1 MEQVSNLLNEAT
13 KNLQPSLGKTDE
25 HYEQVK
31 PVLLAK
37 YGFDDLDKWQVN
49 EIEITEKELAACD
62 GCTGQCLKSGNRHF
76 VPVIRNLNGLNIAY
90 AYCKYGEQLRITS
103 QCRKAS
109 IPAKY
114 AGKTFADY
122 EVTDENRR
130 AAEGAKWFVQL
141 RPNRGL
147 YLHGEAGTGKTF
159 LSSIIAREYVKNGYN
174 VIFGDVPLL
183 MNRLKATFDK
193 GGTDELLD
201 RYGKCDLLVLDD
213 LGAGQVTDW
222 NVGIIYQIINTR
234 YNAQRP
240 IIATSNYDL
249 RDLETVL
256 SKSDEFTGRRIT
268 SRLREMCYQL
278 YLGRN
283 DRRNSK

>member
-1 MEQVSNLLNEAT
+1 MSEVT
-13 KNLQPSLGKTDE
+13 KNLQMCRGKSDE
-25 HYEQVK
+25 HYAQAK
-31 PVLLAK
+31 PALLEK
-37 YGFDDLDKWQVN
+37 YGFADLSKWQVD
-49 EIEITEKELAACD
+49 EIERAEKELAACG
-62 GCTGQCLKSGNRHF
+62 GCNGQCLKLNNQYF
-76 VPVIRNLNGLNIAY
+76 VPVIRNINGLNIAY
-90 AYCKYGEQLRITS
+90 AYCKFGEQRRITA

-114 AGKTFADY
+114 ADKTFADY
-122 EVTDENRR
+122 EITTENQR
-130 AAEGAKWFVQL
+130 AVEGAKWFTQL

-147 YLHGEAGTGKTF
+147 YLHSETGTGKTF
-159 LSSIIAREYVKNGYN
+159 LASIVAREYVKNGYS
-174 VIFGDVPLL
+174 VMFDDIPLL

-222 NVGIIYQIINTR
+222 SVGIIYQIINAR

-268 SRLREMCYQL
+268 SRLREMTFQL
-278 YLGRN
+278 YLGKN
-283 DRRNSK
+283 DRRNSKC